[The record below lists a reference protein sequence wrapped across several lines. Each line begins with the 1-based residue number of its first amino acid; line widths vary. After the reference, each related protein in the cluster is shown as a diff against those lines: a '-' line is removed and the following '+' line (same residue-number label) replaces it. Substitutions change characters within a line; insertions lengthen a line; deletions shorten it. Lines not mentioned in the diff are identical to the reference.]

1 MVNNK
6 IVDNLNFIKIY
17 FKEFI
22 HKIIVP
28 KKFELSGKK
37 IKNHRLRMKTRLG
50 ARTRLK
56 NPRNWVQKALEH
68 ERTFNIQEHYSA
80 LLECRSLA
88 LQKCQ
93 IGSFWV
99 LAQLPLGDN
108 KAHPFRYFRRRMSL
122 DSRSTHLS
130 YYLESSGLYK

>member
-1 MVNNK
+1 MDNNK
-6 IVDNLNFIKIY
+6 IVDKLNFIKIY

-28 KKFELSGKK
+28 KKFELSGKE

-99 LAQLPLGDN
+99 WPNFLWVIIRHTLFDIFAEGWVLIRVLHIW
-108 KAHPFRYFRRRMSL
+108 AII
-122 DSRSTHLS
+122 
-130 YYLESSGLYK
+130 

>member
-28 KKFELSGKK
+28 KKFELSGKE

-99 LAQLPLGDN
+99 WPNFLWVIIRHTLFDIFAEGWVLIRVLHIW
-108 KAHPFRYFRRRMSL
+108 AII
-122 DSRSTHLS
+122 
-130 YYLESSGLYK
+130 

>member
-1 MVNNK
+1 MDNNK
-6 IVDNLNFIKIY
+6 IMDNLNFIKIY

-28 KKFELSGKK
+28 KKFELSGKE

-99 LAQLPLGDN
+99 WPNFLWVIIRHTLFDIFAEGWVLNNFLNGKIKIAMQ
-108 KAHPFRYFRRRMSL
+108 
-122 DSRSTHLS
+122 T
-130 YYLESSGLYK
+130 

>member
-99 LAQLPLGDN
+99 WPNFLWVIIRHTLFDIFAEGWVLIRVLHIW
-108 KAHPFRYFRRRMSL
+108 AII
-122 DSRSTHLS
+122 
-130 YYLESSGLYK
+130 